1 MSEFVTL
8 SKNSPQFESYLL
20 GTFSKDKRALP
31 VQTLNVNSAAETVTF
46 KIVPVSALEFP
57 PRIVRILKTVK
68 IRSFLFILV
77 PMFLLLTK
85 NIADQTLRDPIATV
99 IATIGLICAFI
110 SVNLRNDYTDHIRGT
125 DRILERS
132 GSRAIQN
139 GWTTAAHI
147 KNLSTFFLLVA
158 SLLSIPVMMTYHEV
172 AYLVVAAAIIG
183 LWAQFQKRISFKY
196 QVGGEISLFL
206 LFGPLLTVAYQL
218 SMGAPYDEES
228 LWIGV
233 VWGWAVLFVVHLR
246 NFINIMPSSQAG
258 FRNTV
263 NWLGF
268 DRSRRLIAGWWIV
281 FLVINLFYHAVYA
294 GKYWGVYVS
303 VALVLLS
310 FSFISK
316 LKALSSPVGG
326 DVRQVF
332 KYGFTLFLFTIG
344 LWVFECLWYL
354 FLTR

>member
-8 SKNSPQFESYLL
+8 SKSSPEFESYLL
-20 GTFSKDKRALP
+20 GTFAKDKRALP
-31 VQTLNVNSAAETVTF
+31 VQTLNVNSASETVTF
-46 KIVPVSALEFP
+46 KIVPINSLEFP
-57 PRIVRILKTVK
+57 PRIVRIMKTVK
-68 IRSFLFILV
+68 FRSFLFILV
-77 PMFLLLTK
+77 PLFLILTK
-85 NIADQTLRDPIATV
+85 NIVDQTLRDPISTLISTFGV
-99 IATIGLICAFI
+99 ICAFI
-110 SVNLRNDYTDHIRGT
+110 SVNLRNDYTDHVRGV
-125 DRILERS
+125 DRVLERS

-147 KNLSTFFLLVA
+147 KSLSTVFLLI
-158 SLLSIPVMMTYHEV
+158 SLLCSLPVMMAYNEV
-172 AYLVVAAAIIG
+172 AIVIVVAALIG

-196 QVGGEISLFL
+196 QIGGEFALFL
-206 LFGPLLTVAYQL
+206 MFGPLLTVGYQL
-218 SMGAPYDEES
+218 AMGAPFDKES

-246 NFINIMPSSQAG
+246 NFINILPSSQAG

-268 DRSRRLIAGWWIV
+268 DRSRRLIAIWWAI
-281 FLVINLFYHAVYA
+281 FLIINLFYHTVYA

-303 VALVLLS
+303 VALVFLS
-310 FSFISK
+310 FTFISK
-316 LKALSSPVGG
+316 LKSLSSPVGG
-326 DVRQVF
+326 DLRQVF

-354 FLTR
+354 LAS